1 MNDINTQ
8 KEQLIEVLRRDISDE
23 RVLQALRDTPRE
35 MFVPE
40 DIRQFSYMNI
50 PLGIGYDQTISQ
62 PYIVALM
69 CEILD
74 VRESDIVLDIGTGSG
89 YHAAVL
95 SRLCDRVISI
105 EVVPEL
111 AIQAKQRL
119 NELGYE
125 NIDVIVGDGR
135 EGYKAT
141 APYDKITSAAA
152 TTEIPN
158 EWKEQLKEGGRI
170 VAPIVVDDTQ
180 RLMSFT
186 KENSALTS
194 EEHGIVRFV
203 PLIST

>member
-111 AIQAKQRL
+111 AIQAKQ
-119 NELGYE
+119 
-125 NIDVIVGDGR
+125 
-135 EGYKAT
+135 
-141 APYDKITSAAA
+141 
-152 TTEIPN
+152 
-158 EWKEQLKEGGRI
+158 
-170 VAPIVVDDTQ
+170 
-180 RLMSFT
+180 
-186 KENSALTS
+186 
-194 EEHGIVRFV
+194 
-203 PLIST
+203 